1 MRSIRTLLV
10 SALLVA
16 TTTCTA
22 QGFATPLEG
31 TSIMMSKEVH
41 AILLD
46 GTDLVGTVG
55 SCMLNMGQLQ
65 SLTLKDAAGE
75 KRKLKAEELSELRVK
90 PTKMD
95 NIGAMLSQPNLQAMI
110 TQDFSKSLDREWC
123 YFVQTSPPGK
133 DKKVM
138 MQLLNPGFDKKMK
151 VFVDPMAQETAS
163 GEDKSYFVVKE
174 GSGEAI
180 KVKKGS
186 YSKEALKSIF
196 NDCQVMVD
204 NYAGDKMKLRDFA
217 EHVFVFEQLCQ

>member
-10 SALLVA
+10 SALLVT
-16 TTTCTA
+16 TTTCMA

-138 MQLLNPGFDKKMK
+138 MQLLNQMCIRDRAVPGDHPGVHHRGDHLPVD
-151 VFVDPMAQETAS
+151 VFAWQCQGGIQRIHGTLPPLAPHS
-163 GEDKSYFVVKE
+163 E
-174 GSGEAI
+174 GARARSHRLGPPHAVGLFHHAHGRWEM
-180 KVKKGS
+180 GT
-186 YSKEALKSIF
+186 
-196 NDCQVMVD
+196 
-204 NYAGDKMKLRDFA
+204 
-217 EHVFVFEQLCQ
+217 